1 MLWKALKAR
10 PVAAALLLIVS
21 AVPVRAADLDVHARR
36 SYAQRSYATV
46 GVACEGPEAQSFP
59 SVFLGH
65 FSGGASQYSGPGGSI
80 FLDWR
85 DEKLCFPTRR
95 TCNRWVASMRRDFHH
110 PEGYYTCLMIR

>member
-1 MLWKALKAR
+1 MLWKALKTR
-10 PVAAALLLIVS
+10 PMAAALLLVVS
-21 AVPVRAADLDVHARR
+21 AVPVRAADLDVYARR
-36 SYAQRSYATV
+36 SYATY
-46 GVACEGPEAQSFP
+46 GVACEGPEVQTFP
-59 SVFLGH
+59 SVYLGH

-110 PEGYYTCLMIR
+110 PEGYYTCLTIR